1 MSNECGNPDNLPD
14 RAPNSTVPRATPSST
29 GTKGIHIVPKRRFQ
43 KGTFVKRNGN
53 WVGMWR
59 VDVLRPDGNIRREQR
74 SKTFVGLSERAARS
88 AFQPILDSVNAANG
102 ATPPFPRK
110 AGTLSSVIREWRDQ
124 VASTW
129 KPSARKAA
137 ESHLRRHIEPMLGD
151 CALPE
156 LTTKRLQ
163 SFVTALSTAHMAN
176 GQRRTRKTIEN
187 ILLTL
192 SSIVSTA
199 RAWGYTIPK
208 VSLSDLS
215 LPQDMPRQ
223 SRFFVLRDMQRIV
236 RAADEPLGTICFLLS
251 ATGMRIGEVLA
262 LRAQDLDFQRKLI
275 KVRCSTYA
283 GQIGTPKSKAS
294 IADLPMPPALESRLK
309 KYLSSGHYRKNDLGL
324 LFVNR
329 RGRPYSANKLREKKL
344 RPLLTR
350 LRIPLAGFHAFR
362 HAVASELIDSGA
374 PITVVQAQL
383 RHSDPRITLGLY
395 GHVIPQSQRDAVG
408 SLAARLAN
416 KRWRNTLQSLTRPRI
431 ADSAA

>member
-1 MSNECGNPDNLPD
+1 MSNECVKSDGLPSHL
-14 RAPNSTVPRATPSST
+14 PNSTVSLATPSFT
-29 GTKGIHIVPKRRFQ
+29 GTKGTRIVPKRRFQ
-43 KGTFVKRNGN
+43 KGTFVKRNGH

-59 VDVLRPDGNIRREQR
+59 VDVLQPDGTIKRQQR
-74 SKTFVGLSERAARS
+74 SKTFVGLSERAARA
-88 AFQPILDSVNAANG
+88 AFQPILDSVNAASG
-102 ATPPFPRK
+102 ATPPVPKRT
-110 AGTLSSVIREWRDQ
+110 ATLSAVIREWREQ
-124 VASTW
+124 VAGTL
-129 KPSARKAA
+129 KPSTRKTA
-137 ESHLRRHIEPMLGD
+137 ESHLRRHVEPMLGD

-163 SFVTALSTAHMAN
+163 SFVTALSTTRMAN
-176 GQRRTRKTIEN
+176 GKERTRKTIEN

-208 VSLSDLS
+208 VSLSGLS
-215 LPQDMPRQ
+215 LPQDTPRNP
-223 SRFFVLRDMQRIV
+223 RFFVLRDMQRIV
-236 RAADEPLGTICFLLS
+236 RAADEPLSTICFLLS
-251 ATGMRIGEVLA
+251 VTGMRIGEVLA
-262 LRAQDLDFQRKLI
+262 LRMQGLDFHRKLI

-294 IADLPMPPALESRLK
+294 IADLPMPPALELRLK
-309 KYLSSGHYRKNDLGL
+309 KYLSSRHYRENDLGL

-329 RGRPYSANKLREKKL
+329 RSRPYSANKLREKKL

-395 GHVIPQSQRDAVG
+395 GHVIPQSQRDALG

-416 KRWRNTLQSLTRPRI
+416 TRRRTGLQLLTRPRI